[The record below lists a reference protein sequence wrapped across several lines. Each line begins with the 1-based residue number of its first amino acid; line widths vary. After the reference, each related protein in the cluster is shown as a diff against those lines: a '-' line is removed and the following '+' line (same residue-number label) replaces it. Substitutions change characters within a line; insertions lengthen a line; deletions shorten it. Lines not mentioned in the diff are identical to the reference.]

1 MNSVLGGLILP
12 PSYFILPELNLMR
25 VLILGDVMGRPAR
38 RAVRA
43 LMPSLVKEK
52 NIDLAIANAENAAGG
67 MGVDVKSAGEL
78 FSAGVHVLTSGNHI
92 WKKKEIFPYLD
103 TQPHLIR
110 PANYPDG
117 APGRGWCEWRS
128 QSGHRA
134 LVINIQGRV
143 FMPSHVDDPFRCV
156 DAILREHGR
165 YSPVVIVDM
174 HAEAT
179 SEKNAMGWY
188 LDGRA
193 SIVFGTHTHIQTA
206 DERILP
212 KGTAYITDLG
222 LCGPFDS
229 VIGMEKE
236 NVISGFISQLP
247 RKFEVAEDNVVL
259 QGIIVDIE
267 EQNGKARAIQRLRL
281 HADDASRP

>member
-1 MNSVLGGLILP
+1 
-12 PSYFILPELNLMR
+12 MR

-38 RAVRA
+38 RAVGR
-43 LMPSLVKEK
+43 LVPSLVKEEK
-52 NIDLAIANAENAAGG
+52 IDLAIANAENAAGG
-67 MGVDVKSAGEL
+67 MGVDLKSAGEL
-78 FSAGVHVLTSGNHI
+78 FGAGLQVLTSGNHI

-103 TQPHLIR
+103 SKPNLIR

-117 APGRGWCEWRS
+117 APGRGWCEW
-128 QSGHRA
+128 QNKSGLTA

-143 FMPSHVDDPFRCV
+143 FMPNHVDDPFRCV
-156 DAILREHGR
+156 DAIIQKHGA
-165 YSPVVIVDM
+165 YSPVVIVDV

-179 SEKNAMGWY
+179 SEKNALGWY

-193 SIVFGTHTHIQTA
+193 SVVYGTHTHIQTA

-212 KGTAYITDLG
+212 NGTAYITDLG

-236 NVISGFISQLP
+236 TVITGFISQLP
-247 RKFEVAEDNVVL
+247 RKFEVAQDNVVL
-259 QGIIVDIE
+259 QGVIVDIDE
-267 EQNGKARAIQRLRL
+267 RSGKARAIKRLRL
-281 HADDASRP
+281 HADDAFGS

>member
-1 MNSVLGGLILP
+1 VFVVEHEKRARIA
-12 PSYFILPELNLMR
+12 MR

-38 RAVRA
+38 RAVRE
-43 LMPSLVKEK
+43 LVPSLK
-52 NIDLAIANAENAAGG
+52 NEERIDLAIANAENAAGG

-78 FSAGVHVLTSGNHI
+78 FAAGVHILTSGNHI
-92 WKKKEIFPYLD
+92 WKKKEIFSYLD
-103 TQPHLIR
+103 TQPNLIR
-110 PANYPDG
+110 PANYPEG
-117 APGRGWCEWRS
+117 APGRGWCEWRNP
-128 QSGHRA
+128 SGLTA

-143 FMPSHVDDPFRCV
+143 FMPNHVDDPFRCT
-156 DAILREHGR
+156 DAILKEHGR
-165 YSPVVIVDM
+165 HSPVVIVDM

-193 SIVFGTHTHIQTA
+193 SVVFGTHTHIQTA

-212 KGTAYITDLG
+212 NGTAYITDLG

-236 NVISGFISQLP
+236 NVISGFMSQLP
-247 RKFEVAEDNVVL
+247 RKFEVAEGNVVL
-259 QGIIVDIE
+259 QGIVVDIDE
-267 EQNGKARAIQRLRL
+267 RTGKARAIKRLRL
-281 HADDASRP
+281 HADDALRA